1 MPGLIILRFL
11 CGCFGSVGPTLGVA
25 TCADMF
31 IPQERGRPVS
41 LYAIGPMAGPPL
53 GSMFGYWIVFGGW
66 RWLHWAI
73 TILGGVNWVLL
84 VFFARETF
92 APAIQKKFTY
102 RVRHPPDEN
111 AGAVRRWLTDFRWM
125 SAMVSADQAK
135 AAFSSAFSRPP
146 RLLFGN
152 PVASISSAYYA
163 YIFCECR

>member
-1 MPGLIILRFL
+1 
-11 CGCFGSVGPTLGVA
+11 
-25 TCADMF
+25 
-31 IPQERGRPVS
+31 
-41 LYAIGPMAGPPL
+41 
-53 GSMFGYWIVFGGW
+53 MFGYWIVFGGW

-92 APAIQKKFTY
+92 APAIRRSSPTASAI
-102 RVRHPPDEN
+102 RPTRTPAP
-111 AGAVRRWLTDFRWM
+111 VRRWLTDFRWM